1 MAISRAQIPEQI
13 DAYKEGG
20 DVLGSDDRRQPSA
33 SDIAMLNALAQ
44 ATRGANY
51 EANLEKYQQRL
62 GAMAPAP
69 KRMDFFQLASELG
82 AGLLSTPNVGGA
94 SAFTGLGV
102 GFTRASD
109 YLKKIQ
115 EDTDKRNEQI
125 KMQAMQLAMQDEQKA
140 NDFMTEMAIKAIDNA
155 NKDVDYITLQWQEP
169 DADGVMQV
177 KTQRFA
183 DTSNNQGA
191 INELVEK
198 YNATEI
204 KPITAQ
210 TMIQTGGG
218 DIEKEYTKRILD
230 DADLYQEKSSA
241 ASAVVDQINTA
252 YLLAQQVGPENFGP
266 FESATLTMRSMLDG
280 LGFDTYIDDEKI
292 GPQKALNQL
301 SMSFTM
307 AIVSQTKGAI
317 SNREMQLFIDAS
329 PGLGSTYE
337 GYLEQLKLLER
348 FSRRD
353 RDFYFDYLE
362 KMDEIEDRQPPVS
375 EQKKYT
381 ELEKYAEEWRDDPKN
396 SLFTPE
402 ETEMLENIVKTRQG
416 LADDFVPKDF
426 QKLFN
431 EKKEE
436 IAKKAKI
443 ESAISS
449 QSNQDELI
457 KMRDEIASKLN
468 NNEYPEDQIEER
480 KKQLRQLNA
489 ALASG

>member
-13 DAYKEGG
+13 DAYQEGG
-20 DVLGSDDRRQPSA
+20 DVLGSDDRQQPSA

-140 NDFMTEMAIKAIDNA
+140 NDFMNEMAIKAIDNA

-177 KTQRFA
+177 KTKRFA
-183 DTSNNQGA
+183 KTSNNQGA
-191 INELVEK
+191 INDLVEK

-210 TMIQTGGG
+210 TMIQTGG
-218 DIEKEYTKRILD
+218 
-230 DADLYQEKSSA
+230 
-241 ASAVVDQINTA
+241 V
-252 YLLAQQVGPENFGP
+252 
-266 FESATLTMRSMLDG
+266 
-280 LGFDTYIDDEKI
+280 
-292 GPQKALNQL
+292 
-301 SMSFTM
+301 
-307 AIVSQTKGAI
+307 
-317 SNREMQLFIDAS
+317 
-329 PGLGSTYE
+329 
-337 GYLEQLKLLER
+337 
-348 FSRRD
+348 D
-353 RDFYFDYLE
+353 RDWETF
-362 KMDEIEDRQPPVS
+362 
-375 EQKKYT
+375 
-381 ELEKYAEEWRDDPKN
+381 
-396 SLFTPE
+396 LF
-402 ETEMLENIVKTRQG
+402 
-416 LADDFVPKDF
+416 
-426 QKLFN
+426 
-431 EKKEE
+431 
-436 IAKKAKI
+436 
-443 ESAISS
+443 
-449 QSNQDELI
+449 
-457 KMRDEIASKLN
+457 
-468 NNEYPEDQIEER
+468 
-480 KKQLRQLNA
+480 
-489 ALASG
+489 